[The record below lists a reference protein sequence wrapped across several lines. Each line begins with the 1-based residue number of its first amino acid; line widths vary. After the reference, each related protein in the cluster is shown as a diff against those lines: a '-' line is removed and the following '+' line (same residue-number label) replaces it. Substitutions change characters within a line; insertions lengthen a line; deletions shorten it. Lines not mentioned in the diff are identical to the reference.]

1 MNLQFVFTVV
11 LSLFVIHSFAA
22 NGSMKGDGSA
32 EKPFEIEDYEDLKA
46 IGKGT
51 YRYSSNYVLTK
62 DIDASASKE
71 EQCDGDGDCKGFS
84 PIGFNKD
91 VADSS
96 VFGGTIDGKNHTIR
110 NLKIYYE
117 NLSEIAFIVDLR
129 GSVFDLSFDSLSVT
143 GTGTNRNVGG
153 VASRNR
159 GKITNVHVTN
169 GFVHGYDRVGG
180 IAGLND
186 GTMIKNASFQ
196 GVVKGHQQVGGI
208 AGSSSAM
215 LDSVFADVN
224 VSATESQA
232 GGIVGDNEGYIVTC
246 GSRGTLTSG
255 YKVGGAAGSS
265 DKEIIACASTMD
277 ILQNSESPKSG
288 VRVGGIVGENYG
300 NVRLSYANG
309 KIEGYEFV
317 GGVAG
322 DNEGLVENCYA
333 LGSVKGEVRV
343 GGLVGRNDATYYLK
357 TPKAGIFTSYAAN
370 VVEGREHVGGL
381 VGDSLGVAVVGN
393 AYWDMKVSDLDSS
406 VGGTGLTT
414 VQMKNKSSFVGWDT
428 LGYEILGPGENREEV
443 IRTGKMQKIWEF
455 DEGVSYPHFDKDFS
469 VLNLFL
475 QDIVLQQY
483 FSTSS
488 TVKISYK
495 TLVCR
500 KSLNASFQG
509 GGVALRFE
517 TSAAASVKFSL
528 VDMQGRVVRV
538 FDLGRRATG
547 AHFETLDAGEI
558 ARGRY
563 VGMLHVDGKATEKE
577 MLLKK

>member
-51 YRYSSNYVLTK
+51 YLYSSKYVVTK
-62 DIDASASKE
+62 DIDASASKK
-71 EQCDGDGDCKGFS
+71 EQCDGDGNCKGFM
-84 PIGFNKD
+84 PIGKNKD
-91 VADSS
+91 AADSS

-117 NLSEIAFIVDLR
+117 NSSEIAFIVDLR
-129 GSVFDLSFDSLSVT
+129 GSVVNLNFDSLSVT
-143 GTGTNRNVGG
+143 GTGTYRKVGG

-159 GKITNVHVTN
+159 GEITNVHVTN

-224 VSATESQA
+224 VSAAESQA

-246 GSRGTLTSG
+246 RSSGALTSG
-255 YKVGGAAGSS
+255 NKVGGVAGSS
-265 DKEIIACASTMD
+265 DKEIIACVSTVD
-277 ILQNSESPKSG
+277 ILQDSTSLKFG
-288 VRVGGIVGENYG
+288 VRVGGIVGENFG
-300 NVRLSYANG
+300 SVRLSYANG

-488 TVKISYK
+488 TVKISHK

-509 GGVALRFE
+509 GSVAIRFE

-528 VDMQGRVVRV
+528 VDMQGRVVRA

-547 AHFETLDAGEI
+547 AHFESLDAGEI

-563 VGMLHVDGKATEKE
+563 VGMLHVDGKATEKV